1 MKCKNCENEIGDECR
16 FCPHCGMETEP
27 TPPVESTPIS
37 SNPVDLSENTAPAP
51 QLQPDNLPAGTT
63 QPPSASDANL
73 PFYKNWKIWA
83 IVSGALFLLL
93 IAISVFQPS
102 APSPGNNT
110 LASKD
115 AAASAAPQA
124 SAAAKS
130 KAAATPPISGATPP
144 STGFSR
150 KAPAPLNTPV
160 QFQHTGS
167 TSFSVEMQVNE
178 VLRGEAAWNKIYA
191 ANQFNTKPNDGYE
204 YVLAK
209 VAIQVLSVEDDKA
222 LVLSDFDFTAF
233 SSNNE
238 ELPSNAVV
246 LPEPKFEGKL
256 YAEGSKEGYIA
267 VQVEKDDPSPK
278 LAYKLSLDGSSGIW
292 FSLS

>member
-1 MKCKNCENEIGDECR
+1 MKCKNCEKEIGNECR
-16 FCPHCGMETEP
+16 FCPHCGVETEP
-27 TPPVESTPIS
+27 APQEESIPIS

-51 QLQPDNLPAGTT
+51 PPQPDNPSVGVT
-63 QPPSASDANL
+63 QQSSANAVNL
-73 PFYKNWKIWA
+73 PFYKHWKIWA
-83 IVSGALFLLL
+83 IVSGVLFLLL
-93 IAISVFQPS
+93 IAVSVLQPS
-102 APSPGNNT
+102 APSPRN
-110 LASKD
+110 D
-115 AAASAAPQA
+115 ALVSTEAASSPVPQA

-130 KAAATPPISGATPP
+130 KATAAPTSAATPP

-150 KAPAPLNTPV
+150 KAPAPINTPV
-160 QFQHTGS
+160 QFQYNGA
-167 TSFSVEMQVNE
+167 TSFSAEMQLTE

-191 ANQFNTKPNDGYE
+191 ENQFNSKPNDGYE
-204 YVLAK
+204 YVLVK
-209 VAIQVLSVEDDKA
+209 VAIQVSSVEDDKA
-222 LVLSDFDFTAF
+222 LVLSDFDFKAF
-233 SSNNE
+233 SGTNE